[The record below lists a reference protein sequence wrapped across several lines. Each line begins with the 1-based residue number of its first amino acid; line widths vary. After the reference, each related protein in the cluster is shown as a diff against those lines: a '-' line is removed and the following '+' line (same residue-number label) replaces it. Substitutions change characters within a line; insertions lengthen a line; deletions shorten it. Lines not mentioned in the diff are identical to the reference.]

1 MSIAREVRRPW
12 KNVLYAYVDQYNQ
25 NRVDYGTGLKEQVV
39 TDLNY
44 LLQRGERQIRLRHW
58 FAERGVTPRRCET
71 KARLTRVLK
80 ETEDQVIADL
90 RLHSL
95 FYYEK
100 RGMLHREDVIQ
111 RERLTLLRDGDAWL
125 IVDVESLED
134 ERQPE
139 QGPPSSSLSEE
150 VHGWETAKSVP
161 LINHRGVYAAGTRSR
176 AGLYD
181 REAAAAYADQ
191 WWDSGNPEFAQF
203 AVDCTNYISQCLF
216 AGKAPI
222 HYTGKRETGWWY
234 KGYVGGREWWSYSWA
249 VSNSFA
255 RYLEYSGSGLRGEQV
270 ERAEQLRLGDVIVYD
285 WDGDGAFQ
293 HSTIVTAFDAGG
305 MPLVNAHTVSSRHRY
320 WDYRDSYAWSENT
333 VYRFYHIPDEL

>member
-1 MSIAREVRRPW
+1 M
-12 KNVLYAYVDQYNQ
+12 YTYVDQYNQ
-25 NRVDYGTGLKEQVV
+25 NRVDYASGLKEQVV
-39 TDLNY
+39 TDLKY
-44 LLQRGERQIRLRHW
+44 LMERGERHIRLQAW
-58 FAERGVTPRRCET
+58 YAEREVTPRKSET
-71 KARLTRVLK
+71 KAKLSRVLK

-90 RLHSL
+90 RLHSM

-100 RGMLHREDVIQ
+100 RGMIHREDIIQ

-139 QGPPSSSLSEE
+139 HGPEGETFPDDVTGPGTISS
-150 VHGWETAKSVP
+150 AP
-161 LINHRGVYAAGTRSR
+161 LINHRGVYSSGTRSR
-176 AGLYD
+176 AGVYH

-203 AVDCTNYISQCLF
+203 DVDCTNYISQCLF

-234 KGYVGGREWWSYSWA
+234 KGYVSGREWWSYSWA

-255 RYLEYSGSGLRGEQV
+255 RYLALSGSGLRGELV
-270 ERAEQLRLGDVIVYD
+270 ERPEQLMLGDVIVYD
-285 WDGDGAFQ
+285 WDGDGSFQ

-333 VYRFYHIPDEL
+333 VYRFYHIPDDL